1 MHYQEILDFWFKE
14 LTAKD
19 WFAKSDALD
28 QSIKDRFLA
37 VHKAASRGELFTW
50 RETAQG
56 RLAEII
62 VLDQFSRN
70 IFRNT
75 KEAFAY
81 DSLALVLAQELV
93 LLKLDQTLSDSER
106 SFAYLPYMHSESK
119 TIHQQALALYT
130 ELGNG
135 RSLEFEIAHKAI
147 IDRFGRYPHRNAQ
160 LGRISSDEEEA
171 FLLEHAGF

>member
-1 MHYQEILDFWFKE
+1 MNYQAVVDFWFKE
-14 LTAKD
+14 LTAED

-28 QSIKDRFLA
+28 QTIKDRFLM
-37 VHKAASRGELFTW
+37 VHKAASRGELFAW

-62 VLDQFSRN
+62 VFDQFSRN

-119 TIHQQALALYT
+119 LVHQHALALYT
-130 ELGNG
+130 ELGNSQ
-135 RSLEFEIAHKAI
+135 SLEYEIAHKAI

-160 LGRISSDEEEA
+160 LGRVSSNEEEA

>member
-1 MHYQEILDFWFKE
+1 MHYQEVLDFWFKE

-28 QSIKDRFLA
+28 QNIKDKFLTA
-37 VHKAASRGELFTW
+37 HKAASCGELFAW

-62 VLDQFSRN
+62 ILDQFSRN

-93 LLKLDQTLSDSER
+93 LLKLDQTLNDSER
-106 SFAYLPYMHSESK
+106 SFVYLPYMHSESK
-119 TIHQQALALYT
+119 LVHQQALALYT
-130 ELGNG
+130 KLGNSG
-135 RSLEFEIAHKAI
+135 SLEYEIAHKAI

-160 LGRISSDEEEA
+160 LGRISSDEEKA